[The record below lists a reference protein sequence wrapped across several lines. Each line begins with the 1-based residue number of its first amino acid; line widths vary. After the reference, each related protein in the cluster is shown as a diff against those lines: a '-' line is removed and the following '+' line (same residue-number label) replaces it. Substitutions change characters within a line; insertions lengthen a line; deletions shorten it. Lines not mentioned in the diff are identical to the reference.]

1 MICVCGS
8 IMKVNKKEKVFECW
22 CGEVITAALL
32 DRMDTK
38 RICGE
43 CKYRIKNGGL
53 SKDSL
58 PLVNG
63 ELWCVHK
70 RGGTDP
76 MKRGRLMERKRGRP
90 KTIRNKKE

>member
-8 IMKVNKKEKVFECW
+8 IMKVSKKKKLFECW

-70 RGGTDP
+70 RGKTDL
-76 MKRGRLMERKRGRP
+76 MKTFTGRGRP
-90 KTIRNKKE
+90 KTIRNRKE